1 MFNVKQLKE
10 DISEA
15 KEELEDLRMN
25 YGMIDLY
32 KEIISDLKKASK
44 RNFIVIIVLLI
55 MLFILLWWG
64 VKLEIAKG
72 HFYLNVSGNNNT
84 YNTFNSDINSDCVYS
99 FENMSGTNDNVSN
112 VVSESEYK
120 EVETTEFE

>member
-1 MFNVKQLKE
+1 MKQLKE

-15 KEELEDLRMN
+15 KEELEDLRMS

-55 MLFILLWWG
+55 MLFATNIGWLIY
-64 VKLEIAKG
+64 E
-72 HFYLNVSGNNNT
+72 SQ
-84 YNTFNSDINSDCVYS
+84 
-99 FENMSGTNDNVSN
+99 FETVT
-112 VVSESEYK
+112 ET
-120 EVETTEFE
+120 ETTTEIIELEQTDVENSNQSGVIN

>member
-1 MFNVKQLKE
+1 MKQLKE

-15 KEELEDLRMN
+15 KEELEDLRIN

-55 MLFILLWWG
+55 MLFATNIGWLIYESQFETVTEDNIELIE
-64 VKLEIAKG
+64 LEQTDVE
-72 HFYLNVSGNNNT
+72 NSNQSGA
-84 YNTFNSDINSDCVYS
+84 IN
-99 FENMSGTNDNVSN
+99 
-112 VVSESEYK
+112 
-120 EVETTEFE
+120 

>member
-1 MFNVKQLKE
+1 MKQLKE

-55 MLFILLWWG
+55 MLFATNIGWLIYESQFEYVTETETIELEQTDVENSNQSG
-64 VKLEIAKG
+64 V
-72 HFYLNVSGNNNT
+72 
-84 YNTFNSDINSDCVYS
+84 IN
-99 FENMSGTNDNVSN
+99 
-112 VVSESEYK
+112 
-120 EVETTEFE
+120 

>member
-1 MFNVKQLKE
+1 MKQLKE

-15 KEELEDLRMN
+15 KEEIEDLRMN

-55 MLFILLWWG
+55 MLFATNIGWLIY
-64 VKLEIAKG
+64 E
-72 HFYLNVSGNNNT
+72 SQ
-84 YNTFNSDINSDCVYS
+84 
-99 FENMSGTNDNVSN
+99 FETVT
-112 VVSESEYK
+112 ET
-120 EVETTEFE
+120 ETTTELIELEQIDVENSNQSGVIN

>member
-1 MFNVKQLKE
+1 MKQLKE

-44 RNFIVIIVLLI
+44 RNFIIIIVLLI
-55 MLFILLWWG
+55 MLFATNIGWLIY
-64 VKLEIAKG
+64 E
-72 HFYLNVSGNNNT
+72 SQ
-84 YNTFNSDINSDCVYS
+84 
-99 FENMSGTNDNVSN
+99 FETVT
-112 VVSESEYK
+112 ET
-120 EVETTEFE
+120 ETTTEIIELEQTDVENSNQSGVIN

>member
-1 MFNVKQLKE
+1 MKQLKE

-32 KEIISDLKKASK
+32 KEIISDLKKSSK

-55 MLFILLWWG
+55 MLFATNIGWLIY
-64 VKLEIAKG
+64 E
-72 HFYLNVSGNNNT
+72 SQ
-84 YNTFNSDINSDCVYS
+84 
-99 FENMSGTNDNVSN
+99 FETVT
-112 VVSESEYK
+112 
-120 EVETTEFE
+120 ETETMEFEQIDVENSNQSGVIN